1 MQIHLRWHELR
12 QITAMPVGNVST
24 WAFALRALW
33 TFVLN
38 TQIQHKEERLK
49 NSRRNWSFWWIM
61 RSVKSWAETQSHTVK
76 LSHADVAK
84 TLFTSCTCY
93 GPQVK
98 FKQMRQYHFLTF
110 RFPLRVTPFT
120 LCKRLL
126 IHCYSKSI
134 KQCSSRV
141 QQIPNRFQVV
151 GFRFQSHFTF
161 WVMFSLAFVIPW
173 NLEKYLNVPYK
184 RGG

>member
-1 MQIHLRWHELR
+1 MFQLELSHSGLYEPTSLTHR
-12 QITAMPVGNVST
+12 YNTRERDWKIAEETGVSGG
-24 WAFALRALW
+24 LW
-33 TFVLN
+33 D
-38 TQIQHKEERLK
+38 QSKAELK
-49 NSRRNWSFWWIM
+49 H
-61 RSVKSWAETQSHTVK
+61 SHTP
-76 LSHADVAK
+76 SN
-84 TLFTSCTCY
+84 
-93 GPQVK
+93 
-98 FKQMRQYHFLTF
+98 YHTRMSRKHCLLAARATVHRSNSNKWGNITFLTF